1 MITVSLPLA
10 VRMALFDA
18 GLAFLVVFACCW
30 TRYGVR
36 EFRTWRTL
44 RLGRD
49 RKPRVWGEQPLCEFT
64 AGPSGHGLVWHD
76 QVLVEVV
83 AEFER
88 DTGIGGV
95 R

>member
-1 MITVSLPLA
+1 MISIDLPLA

-18 GLAFLVVFACCW
+18 GLAFLVVFAGCW
-30 TRYGVR
+30 ARYGLR
-36 EFRTWRTL
+36 EFRTWRGMCRNRAGQP
-44 RLGRD
+44 RLA
-49 RKPRVWGEQPLCEFT
+49 GEQPLCEFT
-64 AGPSGHGLVWHD
+64 AGPQGNGLSWHD